1 VRRRH
6 RRLGRAVARG
16 RADRCRRDQGHHGLV
31 IKVLIAGAGI
41 GGLTAALAL
50 LKRGIDVD
58 VYEQAAE
65 LKEVGAGV
73 QLSAN
78 GTRVLHLLGV
88 GEALAALS
96 CEAAGKEVRLW
107 STGQTWKLFDLGA
120 ESIARYG
127 FPYLTVYRPDLLAV
141 LAEAVRRE
149 KADAIHLGTKCSA
162 FTQAGRVKLQA
173 GNEQIEGDA
182 LVGADGVHSRIRQGL
197 FGSDKPTFTGNIAWR
212 GIAPM
217 EKLPARMA
225 RLVGSNWIGP
235 GGHVVHYPLR
245 GGTLMNF
252 VGLRERADWQI
263 ESWSTRGTTEEVLAD
278 FRDWNED
285 VQILIRSLA
294 APYKWAMMVR
304 EPMPKWSV
312 GRVTL
317 LGDACHS
324 MLPMLA
330 QGAVMAIE
338 DGYILARCLSEVPG
352 VPAALS
358 RYEEARRE
366 RTGKVVEGSAAN
378 AQRFHNPQLAD
389 PAEAEK
395 YVEHE
400 WNPARIA
407 ERYEWLF
414 RYDVTQVPV

>member
-1 VRRRH
+1 LH
-6 RRLGRAVARG
+6 
-16 RADRCRRDQGHHGLV
+16 
-31 IKVLIAGAGI
+31 VLIAGAGI

-96 CEAAGKEVRLW
+96 CEAVGKEVRLW
-107 STGQTWKLFDLGA
+107 STGETWKLFDLGA

-127 FPYLTVYRPDLLAV
+127 FPYLTVYRPDLLSV
-141 LAEAVRRE
+141 LADAVRRE
-149 KADAIHLGTKCSA
+149 KPDAIHLGTRITG
-162 FTQAGRVKLQA
+162 FTQTADRVQLHDA
-173 GNEQIEGDA
+173 AGDA
-182 LVGADGVHSRIRQGL
+182 LIGADGVHSTVRQAL
-197 FGSDKPTFTGNIAWR
+197 FGADKPTFTGNIAWR

-217 EKLPARMA
+217 EKLPSRMA
-225 RLVGSNWIGP
+225 RLVGTNWIGP

-245 GGTLMNF
+245 GGKLMNF

-285 VQILIRSLA
+285 VQTLIRNLA
-294 APYKWAMMVR
+294 TPYKWAMMVR

-338 DGYILARCLSEVPG
+338 DGYILARCLSEVADAPL
-352 VPAALS
+352 ALS
-358 RYEEARRE
+358 RYEGARRE
-366 RTGKVVEGSAAN
+366 RTRKVVEGSAAN
-378 AQRFHNPQLAD
+378 AKRFHNPKLAD
-389 PAEAEK
+389 PVEAKK
-395 YVEHE
+395 YVDRE
-400 WNPARIA
+400 WEPGRIA

>member
-1 VRRRH
+1 MR
-6 RRLGRAVARG
+6 
-16 RADRCRRDQGHHGLV
+16 
-31 IKVLIAGAGI
+31 VLIAGAGI

-50 LKRGIDVD
+50 LKHGIDVD

-88 GEALAALS
+88 ADALRALS
-96 CEAAGKEVRLW
+96 CEAVGKEVRLW
-107 STGQTWKLFDLGA
+107 NSGETWKLFDLGA

-127 FPYLTVYRPDLLAV
+127 FPYLTVYRPDLLSV
-141 LAEAVRRE
+141 LADAVRRE
-149 KADAIHLGTKCSA
+149 KPDAIHLGA
-162 FTQAGRVKLQA
+162 RIGGFTQTADKVKLEKA
-173 GNEQIEGDA
+173 VGDA
-182 LVGADGVHSRIRQGL
+182 LIGADGVHSTIRQAL
-197 FGSDKPTFTGNIAWR
+197 FGRDKPTFTGNIAWR

-225 RLVGSNWIGP
+225 RLVGTNWIGP
-235 GGHVVHYPLR
+235 GGHIVHYPLR

-263 ESWSTRGTTEEVLAD
+263 ESWSTKGTIDEVLED
-278 FRDWNED
+278 FGGWNED
-285 VQILIRSLA
+285 VRILIRNLST
-294 APYKWAMMVR
+294 PYKWAMMVR
-304 EPMPKWSV
+304 EPMPKWTV

-338 DGYILARCLSEVPG
+338 DGYILARCLAGSEVPE
-352 VPAALS
+352 ALS
-358 RYEEARRE
+358 RYEAARRE
-366 RTGKVVEGSAAN
+366 RTRKVVEGSAAN
-378 AQRFHNPQLAD
+378 AKRFHNPQLAD
-389 PAEAEK
+389 ATEAKK
-395 YVEHE
+395 YVDRE
-400 WNPARIA
+400 WDPKRVA

>member
-1 VRRRH
+1 LH
-6 RRLGRAVARG
+6 
-16 RADRCRRDQGHHGLV
+16 
-31 IKVLIAGAGI
+31 VLIAGAGI

-88 GEALAALS
+88 AEALRALS

-107 STGQTWKLFDLGA
+107 STGETWKLFDLGA

-127 FPYLTVYRPDLLAV
+127 FPYFTVYRPDLLTV
-141 LAEAVRRE
+141 LSEAVRRE
-149 KADAIHLGTKCSA
+149 KQDAIHLGMKVTGFAQGS
-162 FTQAGRVKLQA
+162 RLKLQFDNHEA
-173 GNEQIEGDA
+173 EGDA
-182 LVGADGVHSRIRQGL
+182 LIGADGVHSRIRQTL
-197 FGSDKPTFTGNIAWR
+197 FGQDKPAFTGNIAWR

-217 EKLPARMA
+217 EKLPPRMA
-225 RLVGSNWIGP
+225 RLVGTNWIGP
-235 GGHVVHYPLR
+235 GGHIVHYPLR
-245 GGTLMNF
+245 RGTLMNF
-252 VGLRERADWQI
+252 VGIRERSDWQT
-263 ESWSTRGTTEEVLAD
+263 ESWSTRGSTEEVLAD
-278 FRDWNED
+278 FRGWNED
-285 VQILIRSLA
+285 IQSLIRNLA
-294 APYKWAMMVR
+294 TPYKWALMVR
-304 EPMPKWSV
+304 EPMPHWSV

-338 DGYILARCLSEVPG
+338 DGYILARCLGEGSDVP
-352 VPAALS
+352 PALS
-358 RYEEARRE
+358 RYEKARRE
-366 RTGKVVEGSAAN
+366 RTRKVVEGSAAN

-389 PAEAEK
+389 PVEAKK
-395 YVEHE
+395 YVDRE
-400 WNPARIA
+400 WDQSRVA

-414 RYDVTQVPV
+414 RYDVTQVAV

>member
-1 VRRRH
+1 MH
-6 RRLGRAVARG
+6 
-16 RADRCRRDQGHHGLV
+16 
-31 IKVLIAGAGI
+31 VLIAGAGI

-88 GEALAALS
+88 ADALRALS
-96 CEAAGKEVRLW
+96 CEAVGKEVRLW

-127 FPYLTVYRPDLLAV
+127 FPYFTVYRPDLLSV
-141 LAEAVRRE
+141 LSDAVRRE
-149 KADAIHLGTKCSA
+149 KRDAIHLGMKGTG
-162 FTQAGRVKLQA
+162 FTQGSRVKLQFENREA
-173 GNEQIEGDA
+173 EGDA
-182 LVGADGVHSRIRQGL
+182 LIGADGVHSRIRQAL
-197 FGSDKPTFTGNIAWR
+197 FGPDKPVFTGNIAWR

-217 EKLPARMA
+217 ERLPPGMA
-225 RLVGSNWIGP
+225 RVVGTNWIGP
-235 GGHVVHYPLR
+235 GGHIVHYPLR

-252 VGLRERADWQI
+252 VGIRERSDWQT
-263 ESWSTRGTTEEVLAD
+263 ESWSTGGTTEEVLAD
-278 FRDWNED
+278 FRGWNDD
-285 VQILIRSLA
+285 VQALIRNLA
-294 APYKWAMMVR
+294 MPYKWALMVR
-304 EPMPKWSV
+304 EPMPRWSV

-338 DGYILARCLSEVPG
+338 DGYILARCLSEDGDVA
-352 VPAALS
+352 AALV

-366 RTGKVVEGSAAN
+366 RTRKVVEGSAAN

-389 PAEAEK
+389 PVEAKK
-395 YVEHE
+395 YVDRE
-400 WNPARIA
+400 WDQSRVA

-414 RYDVTQVPV
+414 RYDVTQVMV

>member
-1 VRRRH
+1 MLH
-6 RRLGRAVARG
+6 
-16 RADRCRRDQGHHGLV
+16 
-31 IKVLIAGAGI
+31 VLIAGAGI

-88 GEALAALS
+88 GDTLRALS
-96 CEAAGKEVRLW
+96 CEAVGKEVRLW
-107 STGQTWKLFDLGA
+107 STGETWKLFDLGA

-127 FPYLTVYRPDLLAV
+127 HPYLTVYRPDLLSV
-141 LAEAVRRE
+141 LADAVRRE
-149 KADAIHLGTKCSA
+149 KPDAIHLGAKITG
-162 FTQAGRVKLQA
+162 FTQSADQVKLDWA
-173 GNEQIEGDA
+173 TGDA
-182 LVGADGVHSRIRQGL
+182 LIGADGVHSSIRQAL
-197 FGSDKPTFTGNIAWR
+197 FGADQPTFTGNIAWR

-217 EKLPARMA
+217 EKLPERMK
-225 RLVGSNWIGP
+225 RLVGTNWIGP
-235 GGHVVHYPLR
+235 GGHIVHYPLR

-252 VGLRERADWQI
+252 VGLRERSDWRI
-263 ESWSTRGTTEEVLAD
+263 ESWSTKGSTEEVLAD
-278 FRDWNED
+278 FRGWNED
-285 VQILIRSLA
+285 VQILIRNLA
-294 APYKWAMMVR
+294 MPYKWAMMVR

-338 DGYILARCLSEVPG
+338 DGYIVARCLAETPD
-352 VPAALS
+352 VPAALT
-358 RYEEARRE
+358 RYEAARRE
-366 RTGKVVEGSAAN
+366 RTRKVVEGSAAN
-378 AQRFHNPQLAD
+378 AKRFHNPRLAD
-389 PAEAEK
+389 PAEAKE
-395 YVEHE
+395 YVDRE
-400 WNPARIA
+400 WDPARIA

>member
-1 VRRRH
+1 LSSPAPH
-6 RRLGRAVARG
+6 
-16 RADRCRRDQGHHGLV
+16 
-31 IKVLIAGAGI
+31 VLIAGAGI

-50 LKRGIDVD
+50 LKRGVDVD
-58 VYEQAAE
+58 VYEQATE

-88 GEALAALS
+88 AEALRALS
-96 CEAAGKEVRLW
+96 CEAVGKEVRLW
-107 STGQTWKLFDLGA
+107 STGETWKLFDLGA

-127 FPYLTVYRPDLLAV
+127 FPYFTVYRPDLLAV
-141 LAEAVRRE
+141 LSEEVRRE
-149 KADAIHLGTKCSA
+149 KSDAIHLGMKVTG
-162 FTQAGRVKLQA
+162 FTQGSRVKLQFENREA
-173 GNEQIEGDA
+173 EGDA
-182 LVGADGVHSRIRQGL
+182 LIGADGVHSRIRQAL
-197 FGSDKPTFTGNIAWR
+197 FGPDKPAFTGNIAWR

-217 EKLPARMA
+217 EALPARMA
-225 RLVGSNWIGP
+225 RLVGTNWIGP
-235 GGHVVHYPLR
+235 GGHIVHYPLR

-252 VGLRERADWQI
+252 VGIRERSDWQT

-278 FRDWNED
+278 FRGWNED
-285 VQILIRSLA
+285 IQSLIRNLA
-294 APYKWAMMVR
+294 TPYKWALMVR
-304 EPMPKWSV
+304 KPMPRWSV

-338 DGYILARCLSEVPG
+338 DGYILARCLSEG
-352 VPAALS
+352 ADVPAALA

-366 RTGKVVEGSAAN
+366 RTRKVVEGSAAN

-389 PAEAEK
+389 PVEAKK
-395 YVEHE
+395 YVDRE
-400 WNPARIA
+400 WDQSRIA

-414 RYDVTQVPV
+414 RYDVTQVAV